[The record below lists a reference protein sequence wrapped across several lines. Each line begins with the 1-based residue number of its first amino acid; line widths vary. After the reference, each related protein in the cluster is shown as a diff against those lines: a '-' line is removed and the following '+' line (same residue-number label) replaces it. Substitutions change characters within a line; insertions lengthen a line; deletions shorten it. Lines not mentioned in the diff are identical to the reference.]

1 MVLNSL
7 LRMHN
12 SVVYGKIELLSI
24 IFLIANCRGI
34 GQGFFVNQI
43 HVLGTRWL
51 KNGFSLNLAWFQE
64 WIALFRRLG
73 GKQIFHQVWPK
84 ILDIDILLWS

>member
-1 MVLNSL
+1 
-7 LRMHN
+7 MHN

-43 HVLGTRWL
+43 LGTHWL
-51 KNGFSLNLAWFQE
+51 KNGFGLNLAWFQE
-64 WIALFRRLG
+64 WIALRRLG
-73 GKQIFHQVWPK
+73 GQQIFHQVWPK
-84 ILDIDILLWS
+84 VLDIDILLWS

>member
-1 MVLNSL
+1 MVLNSP

-43 HVLGTRWL
+43 LGTRWL

-84 ILDIDILLWS
+84 VLDIDILLWS